1 MTNLNLFLGHELVVD
16 NFAGGGGATEGIEQ
30 ALGRP
35 VDLAINHDAAAI
47 ATHTANHPRSRHAV
61 ADVWDIN
68 PDEATNGQPVGLCW
82 FSPDCRHHSKAKG
95 GRPVSKSVR
104 GLAWVSVR
112 WAARVKPRV
121 IILENVE
128 EFLDWG
134 PLIKNDK
141 GQLVPDP
148 ARKGQTFRGFV
159 RALKRHGYNVDWRI
173 LRACDYGTPTIR
185 KRLFLIAR
193 RDGLPITWP
202 KPTHGDPKSPAVQRG
217 KMPAY
222 RTAAECI
229 DWSIPCPSI
238 FGRKKELAEN
248 TMKRIAKGVM
258 RYVIESGDPFI
269 VPIANYGAGAV
280 HAHDSREP
288 LRTVTAWPKGGS
300 FAVVAPSIT
309 KFRSGAVGHRVDEP
323 MHTVTAN
330 ANVNRPG
337 TNPGGAA
344 PIGVVSAHLT
354 AMAQNVIGS
363 DPRDPM
369 QTVLAG
375 ATRHGLVSATMVQS
389 GYGERPGQAPRTLDL
404 QKPLG
409 TVVAGG
415 CKHALVSAFL
425 AKHFTGVVGDSLT
438 NPVPTI
444 TATDHNA
451 LVAASMV
458 NLKGSE
464 RGGRDVREPMPTV
477 CAGGT
482 HAAAVAAFLAPYY
495 GSGSGETGRDLN
507 TPSPTITTKDRFQ
520 LVTVTIDGE
529 QYVITDIGMRMLQPH
544 ELAAAQGFPDH
555 YRFGEIDGKPVP
567 KHTQVRLIGNS
578 VCPPLARALV
588 EANFTHESQFMPV
601 PASAA

>member
-1 MTNLNLFLGHELVVD
+1 MTNLNLGLGHELVVD
-16 NFAGGGGATEGIEQ
+16 NFAGGGGASEGIEQ

-47 ATHTANHPRSRHAV
+47 ATHTANHPCSAHAV

-104 GLAWVSVR
+104 GLAWVAAR

-134 PLIKNDK
+134 PLIKNAK

-159 RALKRHGYNVDWRI
+159 RALKRHGYDVDWRI

-193 RDGLPITWP
+193 RDGLPINWP

-217 KMPAY
+217 KLPAY

-238 FGRKKELAEN
+238 FGRKRKLAEN

-258 RYVIESGDPFI
+258 RYVVQAEQPFI
-269 VPIANYGAGAV
+269 VTCNHGGPAFRGQ
-280 HAHDSREP
+280 SLLEP
-288 LRTVTAWPKGGS
+288 MKTVTAAYDAHGI
-300 FAVVAPSIT
+300 VVPHIT
-309 KFRSGAVGHRVDEP
+309 KFRSGAVGHRLDEP
-323 MHTVTAN
+323 MHTITAN
-330 ANVNRPG
+330 ANVSRPG
-337 TNPGGAA
+337 VNPGGCA
-344 PIGVVSAHLT
+344 PIGV
-354 AMAQNVIGS
+354 
-363 DPRDPM
+363 
-369 QTVLAG
+369 
-375 ATRHGLVSATMVQS
+375 
-389 GYGERPGQAPRTLDL
+389 
-404 QKPLG
+404 
-409 TVVAGG
+409 
-415 CKHALVSAFL
+415 VSAFL
-425 AKHFTGVVGDSLT
+425 AKHFTGVIGDSLT

-458 NLKGSE
+458 SLKGSE
-464 RGGRDVREPMPTV
+464 RGGRDIAEPMPTV

-507 TPSPTITTKDRFQ
+507 APAPTITTKDRFQ

-555 YRFGEIDGKPVP
+555 YRFGDVDGKSVP

-588 EANFTHESQFMPV
+588 EANFTHERKFMPA
-601 PASAA
+601 PAVTVAA

>member
-1 MTNLNLFLGHELVVD
+1 MTSLRLNLGHELVVD
-16 NFAGGGGATEGIEQ
+16 NFAGGGGASEGIEQ

-47 ATHTANHPRSRHAV
+47 ATHTANHPESRHAV

-68 PDEATNGQPVGLCW
+68 PDEATGGQPVGLAW

-134 PLIKNDK
+134 PLVKNAK

-159 RALKRHGYNVDWRI
+159 RSLKRHGYKVDWRI

-193 RDGLPITWP
+193 RDGLPISWP
-202 KPTHGDPKSPAVQRG
+202 KATHGDPAAPAVQRG
-217 KMPAY
+217 KLAAY

-238 FGRKKELAEN
+238 FGRKRELAEN

-258 RYVIESGDPFI
+258 RYVVESGDPFI
-269 VPIANYGAGAV
+269 VKCNHTASWYDAFRGQGV
-280 HAHDSREP
+280 GEP
-288 LRTVTAWPKGGS
+288 LQTLTTSPG
-300 FAVVAPSIT
+300 FAVVAPHIT
-309 KFRSGAVGHRVDEP
+309 KFRSGAVGHRADEP
-323 MHTVTAN
+323 MHTITAN

-337 TNPGGAA
+337 VNPGGAA
-344 PIGVVSAHLT
+344 PL
-354 AMAQNVIGS
+354 
-363 DPRDPM
+363 
-369 QTVLAG
+369 
-375 ATRHGLVSATMVQS
+375 GLVSATMVQT
-389 GYGERPGQAPRTLDL
+389 GYGERPGQSPRTLDL

-415 CKHALVSAFL
+415 GKHALVAAFL

-464 RGGRDVREPMPTV
+464 RGGRDIAEPMPTV

-507 TPSPTITTKDRFQ
+507 APAPTVTTKDRFQ
-520 LVTVTIDGE
+520 LVTVTIAGE

-544 ELAAAQGFPDH
+544 ELAAAQGFPSH
-555 YRFGEIDGKPVP
+555 YRFAEIDGKPVP

-578 VCPPLARALV
+578 VCPPMARALV
-588 EANFTHESQFMPV
+588 KANFTHEQKFMAA
-601 PASAA
+601 PANAA

>member
-1 MTNLNLFLGHELVVD
+1 MNLNLCFGHELVVD
-16 NFAGGGGATEGIEQ
+16 NFAGGGGASEGIEQ

-47 ATHTANHPRSRHAV
+47 ATHTANHPGTDHSV

-68 PDEATNGQPVGLCW
+68 PDEATKGQPVGLAW

-104 GLAWVSVR
+104 GLAWVGAR

-134 PLIKNDK
+134 PLIKNAKD
-141 GQLVPDP
+141 QLVPDP

-159 RALKRHGYNVDWRI
+159 RALKRHGYDVDWRI

-185 KRLFLIAR
+185 KRLFLIGR
-193 RDGLPITWP
+193 RDGLPISWP

-222 RTAAECI
+222 RAATECI

-238 FGRKKELAEN
+238 FGRKRELAEN

-258 RYVIESGDPFI
+258 RYVVESGDPFI
-269 VPIANYGAGAV
+269 VKCNHTASWYNAFRGQGLG
-280 HAHDSREP
+280 EP
-288 LRTVTAWPKGGS
+288 LQTMTTPPG
-300 FAVVAPSIT
+300 FAVVAPTISRQFGASIGH
-309 KFRSGAVGHRVDEP
+309 GADE
-323 MHTVTAN
+323 
-330 ANVNRPG
+330 
-337 TNPGGAA
+337 
-344 PIGVVSAHLT
+344 
-354 AMAQNVIGS
+354 
-363 DPRDPM
+363 
-369 QTVLAG
+369 
-375 ATRHGLVSATMVQS
+375 
-389 GYGERPGQAPRTLDL
+389 
-404 QKPLG
+404 PLG
-409 TVVAGG
+409 TITAGG
-415 CKHALVSAFL
+415 GGKSALVSAFL

-438 NPVPTI
+438 NPVPTV

-507 TPSPTITTKDRFQ
+507 APSPTITTKDRFQ
-520 LVTVTIDGE
+520 LVTVMIEGE

-544 ELAAAQGFPDH
+544 ELAAAQGFPEH
-555 YRFGEIDGKPVP
+555 YRFGEVDGRPVP

-588 EANFTHESQFMPV
+588 EANFTHERKFMPA
-601 PASAA
+601 PAETVAA